1 MNEIEKFLQKRLLR
15 ERRQIERL
23 VDDIICGDSRVKVEK
38 IKNTDFYRAKRGK
51 FRVIF
56 HKEGKGIVVDSIR
69 FRNDNTY
76 KNL

>member
-1 MNEIEKFLQKRLLR
+1 MNEIEKFLLKRPIK
-15 ERRQIERL
+15 ERRKIEKL
-23 VDDIICGDSRVKVEK
+23 IAGIISCDDKVKIVK
-38 IKNTDFYRAKRGK
+38 IRNTDFYRARLGN

-56 HKEGKGIVVDSIR
+56 HKEAKVIVIDSIR